1 MKNLLNALVM
11 LAFVTVVFTSCTA
24 EDLNDEQNTELA
36 TGHGDSINN
45 GSGETPPEEEENNDD
60 F

>member
-1 MKNLLNALVM
+1 MKNLLNAFVM

-36 TGHGDSINN
+36 TGHEEVGD
-45 GSGETPPEEEENNDD
+45 PDPDADEENVGG
-60 F
+60 

>member
-1 MKNLLNALVM
+1 MKNLLSAFLM

-36 TGHGDSINN
+36 TGQEDSTSPN
-45 GSGETPPEEEENNDD
+45 SDPGESEYDNDEE
-60 F
+60 

>member
-1 MKNLLNALVM
+1 M

-36 TGHGDSINN
+36 TGQEDSTSPN
-45 GSGETPPEEEENNDD
+45 SDPGESEYDNDEE
-60 F
+60 